1 MSIYGLMFFLL
12 FIYLIQKKG
21 NGRIFLAGLCFAAA
35 VLCQQF
41 YLIVFV
47 FYAGYLLY
55 KDYRF
60 SLRLRVESVLNVVYF
75 LLPFILP
82 VIVFLFWGG
91 LVHPSYQAWGTVFGL
106 SGLTGVLVTLGAL
119 LLPYMAFNIKEI
131 KVNDL
136 TILLILSLFLVVFA
150 FPVWVSQ
157 PTEGGITGIT
167 FNFLSK
173 VNDFSGVLSFI
184 LKTSF
189 CFSGMASFV
198 IFFKKIIDDKSK
210 LLYLMYIALA
220 IGFSLNRLPSER
232 HMLPLIVTALLFV
245 FNQVNKQIEMR
256 YWLAYQV
263 IIGGVYFYYIMFAY

>member
-21 NGRIFLAGLCFAAA
+21 NGRVFFAGLSLAAA

-47 FYAGYLLY
+47 FYAGYLMY
-55 KDYRF
+55 KEF
-60 SLRLRVESVLNVVYF
+60 KLKVSLESLLNVSYF

-82 VIVFLFWGG
+82 VN
-91 LVHPSYQAWGTVFGL
+91 GL
-106 SGLTGVLVTLGAL
+106 SGLTGVLVTLGAV

-131 KVNDL
+131 KVVVL
-136 TILLILSLFLVVFA
+136 IILLVVSVFLAVFA

-173 VNDFSGVLSFI
+173 VNDFSSVLYLI

-189 CFSGMASFV
+189 VFQV
-198 IFFKKIIDDKSK
+198 WH
-210 LLYLMYIALA
+210 
-220 IGFSLNRLPSER
+220 RL
-232 HMLPLIVTALLFV
+232 
-245 FNQVNKQIEMR
+245 
-256 YWLAYQV
+256 
-263 IIGGVYFYYIMFAY
+263 